1 MLVKISNHI
10 NSFTINNFESIEL
23 AKECFPNH
31 EVVACNDVIDYASYS
46 KYVQSSISK
55 ISTKWIKRSQ
65 FIDELEKH
73 YSIIAKS
80 IEFENDEYTNK
91 EGTMY
96 IYLKDNTLLSY
107 NWYED
112 DFGDFSIGD
121 FKDEDIWF

>member
-31 EVVACNDVIDYASYS
+31 EVVACNVVIDYASYS
-46 KYVQSSISK
+46 KYAQSLINK
-55 ISTKWIKRSQ
+55 ISTKWIKQSQ
-65 FIDELEKH
+65 FIDELKK
-73 YSIIAKS
+73 YDIMAKP
-80 IEFENDEYTNK
+80 IEFENDAYTNK

-96 IYLKDNTLLSY
+96 IYLKDNTLLLY